1 LDPRIELMQRQA
13 QYAIEQ
19 QPENKEL
26 ILKALSEDMG
36 AVAMEWTEQA
46 NLAITNN
53 NTKEYRAKV
62 TEALKKDLLDNG
74 FNAGEDFQIPPIP
87 GKDFNGKV
95 AAGSASTAEPS
106 YEQDKFDGETEEEYY
121 DRKEREGQ
129 RLAQETGVSATRQR
143 IADERG
149 ALSQMGRLGADL
161 EAAGKGAYSNLVRG
175 AGAAVGIG
183 AGVGDVLMP
192 GDWYS
197 EAGFDAQKA
206 MQEHAANVDSSISPL
221 ASENARMGG
230 EIVGSLLT
238 FPVAPFQ
245 RGQDALD
252 KGKSLGRAELA
263 LGEEAL
269 IQELGLATGKL
280 GSQAKGFVPYLT
292 RAGAQVPA
300 NVALGAGSRAL
311 AGEDYTK
318 QDLILDAAMGAG
330 GGIFRDAPA
339 VNPRLSSLE
348 EAFKAGEDS
357 VLPPEMEKRP
367 TLWEGS
373 SDPVSIDINKPFT
386 ATFEA
391 PTAKTPSYGIAPTTT
406 TTIDSPPLREIADA
420 PPVREALMEEA
431 GNAAGSRDTKAIQRE
446 LADYTK
452 QARLLQDELDGLPEH
467 KAWARELEDE
477 YLEEDLR
484 VHGEEGAFS
493 PELTKLRQNSADAE
507 AARLREAKRTSIAE
521 QQASVA
527 DRLQRAESEAARIAG
542 GNAALDQLRRVERT
556 GEPLPS
562 PVPPRDLS
570 GVASQAAFPPQ
581 EGVAVSHTPTPEALP
596 PVYPER
602 GQEYS
607 YKTKY
612 NPNTLTAK
620 IEAKLAPKAKPVHT
634 VESLTKL
641 LENDD
646 APSFLVMERA
656 HTSADG
662 TQVAATRAPDH
673 ILQKLADD
681 TLTADDVIKEYS
693 KKSEGDT
700 QGKRESASLTSYLG
714 ALADR
719 IGGRGVNLTILDPA
733 NEAHAAVLD
742 RNKMNMDS
750 DFSAFYDGA
759 TNRIYLKPTSKGGN
773 TLIHEVAHGVT
784 SKLLTMGENG
794 DLSGPAQTAYVNFA
808 DSWERFIRPKLKEN
822 AEALGKD
829 HPDYE
834 SRTYGLGDKNAKTG
848 LMGAPHEAVAEFFG
862 SAAFRQSLKEMKLD
876 PKWVATLPAPLRGL
890 ARKAANVYDLV
901 VNNLSSL
908 LGKAGIRSMADLG
921 MANKATNA
929 YEAWFGHMDK
939 FFNAVDDVEASA
951 LRERSKFNTTKD
963 EAPDTSFLGEQ
974 VAYRGPSEKAMPEGE
989 SAIKHKPLGKV
1000 GTFLKAAWAGKG
1012 VNSRVTLA
1020 KERLAG
1026 NKQEARVTQ
1035 IANINKARTLV
1046 GELKGVSRAS
1056 AMKDMSVIFKDA
1068 ASDDAKK
1075 AMASLRGTS
1084 PELAG
1089 FVSKLATDNWKGAT
1103 DLAKALI
1110 KSQEGKKLPDQK
1122 ILNFAAKLLENR
1134 GKYSYRA
1141 YGDSAAQKT
1150 KFKLANKA
1158 AAKAKAGKTLTNEET
1173 KALTELNNLKGYI
1186 RHNIYGDAEALSK
1199 LTSPT
1204 LHGLY
1209 EDAFGNLEP
1218 LKGLSKKDAKALMI
1232 EELADYNG
1240 NMFNKDGAVDEMVE
1254 TISGMN
1260 NDAAAKYYKGMKYGK
1275 DTLKARDDV
1284 PKAIRDWWGEIEDP
1298 LTRQIL
1304 SRTIQSLQKAEVET
1318 LNALRTDGLADG
1330 TFSSQRGMGHKE
1342 QITGPGSGALEGLYT
1357 TPDVMAVIDSVTQF
1371 GSKAEGVYDAMVQ
1384 KKSGAE
1390 GIGAAAWTI
1399 AKIPVQVMRT
1409 AKTMETVGNIGG
1421 WLRNAAGSP
1430 AQLWSNGNFI
1440 NPKYTAKGI
1449 NVTRKLINLAGKEDM
1464 GPEELRMIRLGLAE
1478 GTQTHETFS
1487 PRVRSKMDKLLQLM
1501 GEDPNEA
1508 ISWLRTLKDS
1518 GGASVDFLK
1527 EAYGAVDLWPKM
1539 ANFYYEHDFQSA
1551 YNKRHGI
1558 KMDPDELDRQV
1569 ADRVKQTNITYSR
1582 SPAALKLIES
1592 AGVTRFVNYYYETF
1606 RTSANNIGIGLSDFA
1621 KGLKEK
1627 DVQLASHGARRVVGT
1642 VGAVNYTTALYAAGL
1657 KASAG
1662 ALGYVAAEAGDALTD
1677 YMEDDSFMDPESTVL
1692 VSDGN
1697 KKYGLD
1703 AGMIAPLDPVDSV
1716 VKNMIRAAFD
1726 PENAEKHIGK
1736 ATENAFNLLSNN
1748 SMIAGAI
1755 KALQGRQPA
1764 MAKTDPKLYEQILGW
1779 NEANTGLKPET
1790 VDAFINTLS
1799 PLIPKTPKEVSR
1811 GLNTDADPKIKEA
1824 IGSGVGMYEINPE
1837 KDIKTYLGRSFKLE
1851 TGEARKAYSSL
1862 LSKPIDVTPERLEKA
1877 FKEGMLQLAKP
1888 YAKLERA
1895 YKAAL
1900 EEGSDKDDL
1909 LDAIEAKVSGDV
1921 VDMLEDGA
1929 LLPAKL
1935 IYMDMSSQAEQA
1947 IEDAEEKDKAKVE
1960 ERWYKKLDAL
1970 DDILYKYEDMTL
1982 EDIEKGALDG

>member
-1 LDPRIELMQRQA
+1 MDPRIELMQRQA

-318 QDLILDAAMGAG
+318 KDLFLDAAMGAG
-330 GGIFRDAPA
+330 GGIFRDAP
-339 VNPRLSSLE
+339 VVKKPSLE
-348 EAFKAGEDS
+348 ELFKLGEDS
-357 VLPPEMEKRP
+357 VLPPEVEKSP

-373 SDPVSIDINKPFT
+373 SDPVNIDVNAPYVQNFSPAKP
-386 ATFEA
+386 
-391 PTAKTPSYGIAPTTT
+391 KDVNYGIAPETK
-406 TTIDSPPLREIADA
+406 TIVDGAEVATAPPLSS
-420 PPVREALMEEA
+420 V
-431 GNAAGSRDTKAIQRE
+431 
-446 LADYTK
+446 
-452 QARLLQDELDGLPEH
+452 PE
-467 KAWARELEDE
+467 
-477 YLEEDLR
+477 
-484 VHGEEGAFS
+484 
-493 PELTKLRQNSADAE
+493 
-507 AARLREAKRTSIAE
+507 
-521 QQASVA
+521 
-527 DRLQRAESEAARIAG
+527 
-542 GNAALDQLRRVERT
+542 
-556 GEPLPS
+556 
-562 PVPPRDLS
+562 
-570 GVASQAAFPPQ
+570 AAFPNQ
-581 EGVAVSHTPTPEALP
+581 GEGVAVSHSPLEAATEVAP
-596 PVYPER
+596 QAFPVE
-602 GQEYS
+602 GKEFT

-620 IEAKLAPKAKPVHT
+620 IAAKAAAEAKPVHT
-634 VESLTKL
+634 LDSLKKQLDEVDELDFGGPQETLGQLTKIVP
-641 LENDD
+641 
-646 APSFLVMERA
+646 PSIKQSLNEGTLNVGKVLDSVINNEGGLFSAVPEVVEYAKMLRA
-656 HTSADG
+656 LGAKFGGEDHPMLRPEQAGTPDRVASA
-662 TQVAATRAPDH
+662 QAATKVGIWRQSENRAYLGKAATIKTMLH
-673 ILQKLADD
+673 EAGHAILVRATKKGEQALLDLEAGRIPSLDGPAIAAFRDLKKSMEIANIESTRLADEYKSS
-681 TLTADDVIKEYS
+681 LIKEG
-693 KKSEGDT
+693 KSPEEAD
-700 QGKRESASLTSYLG
+700 
-714 ALADR
+714 ALA
-719 IGGRGVNLTILDPA
+719 GRTMRYGFNNVHEMLSELYANPAFREHLKSIKMTPELGSTVGLGRLAIAKAKNLYEGIMLKVKTFLG
-733 NEAHAAVLD
+733 
-742 RNKMNMDS
+742 MD
-750 DFSAFYDGA
+750 
-759 TNRIYLKPTSKGGN
+759 
-773 TLIHEVAHGVT
+773 T
-784 SKLLTMGENG
+784 SKLGLSPKSLDNALDALFAGSNNYFSKLSKSDIENVR
-794 DLSGPAQTAYVNFA
+794 SN
-808 DSWERFIRPKLKEN
+808 N
-822 AEALGKD
+822 A
-829 HPDYE
+829 
-834 SRTYGLGDKNAKTG
+834 
-848 LMGAPHEAVAEFFG
+848 
-862 SAAFRQSLKEMKLD
+862 
-876 PKWVATLPAPLRGL
+876 
-890 ARKAANVYDLV
+890 
-901 VNNLSSL
+901 
-908 LGKAGIRSMADLG
+908 
-921 MANKATNA
+921 
-929 YEAWFGHMDK
+929 AWPE
-939 FFNAVDDVEASA
+939 DVE
-951 LRERSKFNTTKD
+951 RQNPPVPVEDFED
-963 EAPDTSFLGEQ
+963 
-974 VAYRGPSEKAMPEGE
+974 VAGATKAMPEGE

-1012 VNSRVTLA
+1012 VNSRITLA

-1026 NKQEARVTQ
+1026 NKQEARVIQ

-1046 GELKGVSRAS
+1046 GNLKGVSRKS
-1056 AMKDMSVIFKDA
+1056 AMNDMAVIFKDA

-1103 DLAKALI
+1103 DLAKALV

-1748 SMIAGAI
+1748 SMIAGAV